1 MHTGIASRPQQERCP
16 GQLRLRSSPCTSV
29 GKHTDVNI
37 CGHAHKGT
45 TEYICRHTHKRR
57 MRAQTHS
64 HKVWTWIDAARVC
77 VTSAYFW
84 SGLFEL
90 PSQPGTHRQTH
101 TQMPTH
107 VRARACTPAS
117 QPAQKRRWRRFA
129 CAHQRTEKNNRRRWR
144 GLALPCHYDH
154 FGLRGADLYG
164 SEVSTG
170 GTEGGGPSWVPPK
183 KSPANSS

>member
-1 MHTGIASRPQQERCP
+1 VGTHTRAQ
-16 GQLRLRSSPCTSV
+16 RSTSV
-29 GKHTDVNI
+29 GTHTNDV
-37 CGHAHKGT
+37 CD
-45 TEYICRHTHKRR
+45 
-57 MRAQTHS
+57 AQTHS

-117 QPAQKRRWRRFA
+117 QPGRNVAGDDLRVCPPTHRKEQSSPLA
-129 CAHQRTEKNNRRRWR
+129 RTCPP
-144 GLALPCHYDH
+144 LP
-154 FGLRGADLYG
+154 LRSFRSPRSRSVRIGG
-164 SEVSTG
+164 STG
-170 GTEGGGPSWVPPK
+170 PRRGGPLEKISRNLLKKLPK
-183 KSPANSS
+183 VRVFPVDQVY

>member
-1 MHTGIASRPQQERCP
+1 M
-16 GQLRLRSSPCTSV
+16 

-117 QPAQKRRWRRFA
+117 QPGRNVAGDDLRVPTNAPKRTIVA
-129 CAHQRTEKNNRRRWR
+129 A
-144 GLALPCHYDH
+144 
-154 FGLRGADLYG
+154 GADL
-164 SEVSTG
+164 
-170 GTEGGGPSWVPPK
+170 P
-183 KSPANSS
+183 SPATTIISVSAEPICTDRRSQQEALRGGVPLGSLQKNLPRIPVEELTKNID

>member
-129 CAHQRTEKNNRRRWR
+129 CVRVPTNTPKRTIV
-144 GLALPCHYDH
+144 AA
-154 FGLRGADLYG
+154 GADLP
-164 SEVSTG
+164 SPATTIISVSAEPICTDRRLHR
-170 GTEGGGPSWVPPK
+170 EAGGPPK
-183 KSPANSS
+183 SRNPSQNMN

>member
-117 QPAQKRRWRRFA
+117 QPGRNVAGDDLRVCPPTHRKEQSSPLA
-129 CAHQRTEKNNRRRWR
+129 RTCPP
-144 GLALPCHYDH
+144 LP
-154 FGLRGADLYG
+154 LRSFRSPRSRSVRIGG
-164 SEVSTG
+164 STG
-170 GTEGGGPSWVPPK
+170 PRRGGPLEKISE
-183 KSPANSS
+183 SQ

>member
-1 MHTGIASRPQQERCP
+1 VGTHTRAQ
-16 GQLRLRSSPCTSV
+16 RSTSV
-29 GKHTDVNI
+29 GTHTNDV
-37 CGHAHKGT
+37 CD
-45 TEYICRHTHKRR
+45 
-57 MRAQTHS
+57 AQTHS

-129 CAHQRTEKNNRRRWR
+129 CVCVPTNTPKRTIV
-144 GLALPCHYDH
+144 AA
-154 FGLRGADLYG
+154 GADL
-164 SEVSTG
+164 
-170 GTEGGGPSWVPPK
+170 P
-183 KSPANSS
+183 SPATTIISVSAEPICTDRRSQQEALRGGVPLGSLQKNLPRIPVEELTKNID